1 MEMEKESTAVENLL
15 KNDVRLPSPPAI
27 AVRILEVVRRED
39 FSFLELAQ
47 VIQTDPALTGRIL
60 RVANSSFYSL
70 SRNVT
75 TIETAIAVL
84 GVNAAKNIALSF
96 ILRQAF
102 PRPQGER
109 FDLDRLWR
117 RSITAAV
124 AAQLISKAIGFKN
137 DETFIASLL
146 QDIGIAALFAL
157 RKDQYFEVL
166 DEKAVTGLPVAE
178 VERRVF
184 GFDHQEVGAELL
196 KFWGLPESV
205 YLPIRY
211 HHRVD
216 SAPDAIRP
224 LCRVLW
230 ASDRLS
236 AIYHGAASV
245 KNFLK
250 SKEILTKQFR
260 LDDEGAGALIDA
272 VAERSGEL
280 MSQFN
285 CDQSNILPFSEI
297 LQLANDELS
306 RINRSYDMLLLEY
319 KEAVRRAERLASEL
333 KLANEKLRH
342 AAFHDNLT
350 GTYNR
355 QYFQEALEREMQRAQ
370 RYRHP
375 LSVIMFDIDSFK
387 RINDT
392 YGHHTGDAVIR
403 AVGQMVLQNSRRSDI
418 VVRYGGEEFA
428 ILLPETGLASAIAKA
443 ESCRATVAATD
454 VEADGHV
461 IRVTIS
467 LGVATFSPTQRLSP
481 DDFIRG
487 ADQALYLSKRNGRNQ
502 TTVWDWEAVT
512 ASPRR

>member
-1 MEMEKESTAVENLL
+1 MKLEKETTAVEQLL
-15 KNDVRLPSPPAI
+15 KDDVRLPSPPAI

-39 FSFLELAQ
+39 FSFMELAQ

-75 TIETAIAVL
+75 TIEIAVAL
-84 GVNAAKNIALSF
+84 MGVNAVKNMALSF
-96 ILRQAF
+96 ILTQAF
-102 PRPQGER
+102 PRPHGER
-109 FDLDRLWR
+109 FELDRLWR

-124 AAQLISKAIGFKN
+124 AAQLITKATGFKS

-146 QDIGIAALFAL
+146 QDIGIAALFSL
-157 RKDQYFEVL
+157 RKDQYLEVL
-166 DEKAVTGLPVAE
+166 DEKVITGLPVTE

-196 KFWGLPESV
+196 KLWGLPESV
-205 YLPIRY
+205 HLPIRY
-211 HHRVD
+211 HHSVD

-224 LCRVLW
+224 LCRLLR

-245 KNFLK
+245 KNFLM
-250 SKEILTKQFR
+250 SKEILTKQFKV
-260 LDDEGAGALIDA
+260 DDDRAGALIDA

-280 MSQFN
+280 MAQFN
-285 CDQSNILPFSEI
+285 YDETKIQPFSEI
-297 LQLANDELS
+297 LQHANDELS
-306 RINRSYDMLLLEY
+306 RMNRSYDMLLLEY
-319 KEAVRRAERLASEL
+319 KESMRRAERLASEL
-333 KLANEKLRH
+333 KIANEKLRH

-355 QYFQEALEREMQRAQ
+355 QYFQEALEREMQRSQ
-370 RYRHP
+370 RYRHS

-387 RINDT
+387 VINDT

-403 AVGQMVLQNSRRSDI
+403 AIGQMVLQNTRRSDV

-428 ILLPETGLASAIAKA
+428 ILLPETGLASAVAKA
-443 ESCRATVAATD
+443 ESCRAIVAATD

-467 LGVATFSPTQRLSP
+467 VGVAMFAPTQRLSP

-502 TTVWDWEAVT
+502 TTVWDWEAAT
-512 ASPRR
+512 ASLRR